1 MFYMEIAAVNRYIHT
16 CKVCA
21 LFLKNKN
28 GKDKIGK
35 IYDMCWIFF
44 PRDPLKVLPRNGTE
58 NCSHPFHYNYET
70 I

>member
-35 IYDMCWIFF
+35 IYDMCCIFCEGF
-44 PRDPLKVLPRNGTE
+44 AQKWD
-58 NCSHPFHYNYET
+58 
-70 I
+70 